1 MRMPGLM
8 ESCVSKAFQFNLTSS
23 AAAVIEKAK
32 VAAAK
37 NGVSFRGDADMG
49 SFSGMGVV
57 GEYRTIGATLEV
69 QIKQK
74 PMIMTWGM
82 IEKSLNQFFAS
93 A

>member
-1 MRMPGLM
+1 
-8 ESCVSKAFQFNLTSS
+8 VSKEFQFKLTSP

-32 VAAAK
+32 GAAAK
-37 NGVSFRGDADMG
+37 NGVTFNGNAEKG
-49 SFSGMGVV
+49 SFSGMGIV
-57 GEYRTIGATLEV
+57 GEYRIVETNLEV
-69 QIKQK
+69 HIKQK

>member
-1 MRMPGLM
+1 M
-8 ESCVSKAFQFNLTSS
+8 SKEFQFKLTSP
-23 AAAVIEKAK
+23 AVTVIEKAK

-37 NGVSFRGDADMG
+37 NGVAFKGDASQG
-49 SFSGMGVV
+49 SFSGMGIV
-57 GEYRTIGATLEV
+57 GEYQIVEMKLEIH
-69 QIKQK
+69 IKKK

>member
-1 MRMPGLM
+1 M
-8 ESCVSKAFQFNLTSS
+8 SKEFQFKLVSP
-23 AAAVIEKAK
+23 AAIVIEKAK
-32 VAAAK
+32 AAAAK
-37 NGVSFRGDADMG
+37 NGVTFKGDAEKG
-49 SFSGMGVV
+49 GFSGMGIV
-57 GEYRTIGATLEV
+57 GEYRIVETVLEV